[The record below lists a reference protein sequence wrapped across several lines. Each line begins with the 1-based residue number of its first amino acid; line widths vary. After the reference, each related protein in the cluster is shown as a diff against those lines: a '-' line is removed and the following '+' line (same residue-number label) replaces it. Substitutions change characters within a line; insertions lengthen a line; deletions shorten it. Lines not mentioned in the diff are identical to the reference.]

1 MIVFFSRSLL
11 RNTMELIEICSCFCF
26 NKKKKNYFNCD
37 KIMRQISRNVN
48 WHCLGKYIS
57 QISAILFKNI
67 FKEYFPC
74 IFPRICTP
82 GQICPIFFLSS
93 DWQFQIFFMLKQNEL
108 QHIFSWMLLFWRII
122 IQWNLTFT
130 FVLVWCLEIR
140 KSLIS
145 MVVPII
151 RNITESAK
159 YSMKCVNNNNRRIE
173 VEKLSLSSSFD

>member
-1 MIVFFSRSLL
+1 MRNPMNNILWWHRWELFWEGTNAICCNLKSYLYYDRFFSRSLL

-26 NKKKKNYFNCD
+26 NKKIPFFNCD

-93 DWQFQIFFMLKQNEL
+93 DWQFQIFFL
-108 QHIFSWMLLFWRII
+108 
-122 IQWNLTFT
+122 
-130 FVLVWCLEIR
+130 C
-140 KSLIS
+140 
-145 MVVPII
+145 
-151 RNITESAK
+151 
-159 YSMKCVNNNNRRIE
+159 
-173 VEKLSLSSSFD
+173 